1 MLLEQFTLKT
11 IFMQLFFLP
20 RQLLG
25 CFYGRYATEFVDR
38 IYIIVEVILLTV
50 DCGRGQNV
58 TELA

>member
-11 IFMQLFFLP
+11 IFMQLIFYRGNF
-20 RQLLG
+20 LG
-25 CFYGRYATEFVDR
+25 CLYGRYATEFVDH

-58 TELA
+58 NSLA